1 MHLTDGIPIESL
13 MKLAILLCALLLTSP
28 ARADWKPIEKIETYT
43 VSGQSAEQLYLSI
56 GEKGP
61 VVGAAGSGRRV
72 IAHTFFKLTW
82 QRDYQPQGSAC
93 VLKSARP
100 KLIITYTLP
109 KPAGKLDPALQARWD
124 RFAAG
129 LIAHEKVHGAGIVDM
144 VDKIVAFSTGLTAE
158 NDPGCKKVRAE
169 LTAYL
174 DQLSR
179 AQRQG
184 SRDFDSKEFGQD
196 GNMLKLIAAFLGGG

>member
-1 MHLTDGIPIESL
+1 
-13 MKLAILLCALLLTSP
+13 MKPALLLAALLLSTP
-28 ARADWKPIEKIETYT
+28 ALAEWKPIEKIETYA
-43 VSGQSAEQLYLSI
+43 VSGESAEQLYLSI

-61 VVGAAGSGRRV
+61 VIGKDSAGKARRV

-82 QRDYQPQGSAC
+82 QRDYQPQGNAC
-93 VLKSARP
+93 VLRTARP

-109 KPAGKLDPALQARWD
+109 KSAGKLAPALQARWD
-124 RFAAG
+124 TFTAG
-129 LIAHEKVHGAGIVDM
+129 LIAHEKVHGAGIVNM

-158 NDPGCKKVRAE
+158 DDPGCKKVRAE

-174 DQLSR
+174 DQLSK

-184 SRDFDSKEFGQD
+184 SHDFDRVEFGRD
-196 GNMLKLIAAFLGGG
+196 GNMLKLIAAFLDAPPKN

>member
-1 MHLTDGIPIESL
+1 
-13 MKLAILLCALLLTSP
+13 MKPALLLAALLLSTP
-28 ARADWKPIEKIETYT
+28 ALADWKPVEKIDTYS
-43 VSGQSAEQLYLSI
+43 VSGQTAEQLYLSI
-56 GEKGP
+56 GEEGP
-61 VVGAAGSGRRV
+61 LIGTAGNARRV

-82 QRDYQPQGSAC
+82 QRDYQPQNNAC
-93 VLKSARP
+93 VLKTARP

-109 KPAGKLDPALQARWD
+109 KPAGKLEPALQARWD

-184 SRDFDSKEFGQD
+184 SRDFDTKEFGHD

>member
-1 MHLTDGIPIESL
+1 
-13 MKLAILLCALLLTSP
+13 MKPALLLAALLLSTP
-28 ARADWKPIEKIETYT
+28 ARADWKPIEKIDTYA
-43 VSGQSAEQLYLSI
+43 VSGESAEQLYLSI

-61 VVGAAGSGRRV
+61 VVGTAGNARRV

-82 QRDYQPQGSAC
+82 QRDYQPQGGAC
-93 VLKSARP
+93 VLKTARP

-109 KPAGKLDPALQARWD
+109 KPAGKLGSALQTRWD
-124 RFAAG
+124 TFAAG
-129 LIAHEKVHGAGIVDM
+129 LIAHEKVHGTGIVDM
-144 VDKIVAFSTGLTAE
+144 VDKIVAFSTGLTAQ

-174 DQLSR
+174 DQLSK
-179 AQRQG
+179 AQRQD
-184 SRDFDSKEFGQD
+184 SRDFDKLEFGRD

>member
-1 MHLTDGIPIESL
+1 
-13 MKLAILLCALLLTSP
+13 MKPAFFLAALLLSTP
-28 ARADWKPIEKIETYT
+28 ALADWKPIEKIETYA
-43 VSGQSAEQLYLSI
+43 VSGESAEQLYLSI

-61 VVGAAGSGRRV
+61 LVGTAGKARRV

-82 QRDYQPQGSAC
+82 QRDYQPQGNAC
-93 VLKSARP
+93 VLRSARP

-109 KPAGKLDPALQARWD
+109 KPAGKLAPALQARWET
-124 RFAAG
+124 FAAG
-129 LIAHEKVHGAGIVDM
+129 LIAHEKVHGAAIVDM

-169 LTAYL
+169 LTTYL

>member
-1 MHLTDGIPIESL
+1 
-13 MKLAILLCALLLTSP
+13 MKFAILLAVLLISSP
-28 ARADWKPIEKIETYT
+28 ALADWKPIEKIDTYA
-43 VSGQSAEQLYLSI
+43 VSGESAEQLYLSI

-61 VVGAAGSGRRV
+61 AVGTDGKARRV

-82 QRDYQPQGSAC
+82 QRDYQPQAGAC

-109 KPAGKLDPALQARWD
+109 KPAGKLPPALQARWD
-124 RFAAG
+124 TFAAG

-174 DQLSR
+174 DKLSK
-179 AQRQG
+179 AQRQD
-184 SRDFDSKEFGQD
+184 SRDFDKVEFGQD
-196 GNMLKLIAAFLGGG
+196 GNMLKLIAAFLGGVPKN

>member
-1 MHLTDGIPIESL
+1 MARRMRP
-13 MKLAILLCALLLTSP
+13 ALLLAALLLASP
-28 ARADWKPIEKIETYT
+28 AQADWKPIEKIETYA
-43 VSGQSAEQLYLSI
+43 VSGQTAEQLYLSI

-61 VVGAAGSGRRV
+61 MVGGAGSGRRV

-93 VLKSARP
+93 VLKTARP

-109 KPAGKLDPALQARWD
+109 KPAGKLPPALQARWD
-124 RFAAG
+124 AFAAG

-144 VDKIVAFSTGLTAE
+144 VNKIVAFSTGLTAE
-158 NDPGCKKVRAE
+158 DDPGCKKVRAE

-174 DQLSR
+174 DQLSK

-184 SRDFDSKEFGQD
+184 SRDFDTKEFGRD

>member
-1 MHLTDGIPIESL
+1 
-13 MKLAILLCALLLTSP
+13 MKPALLLAALLSSTP
-28 ARADWKPIEKIETYT
+28 ALADWKPVEKIETYA

-61 VVGAAGSGRRV
+61 VIGKDSAGNARRV

-82 QRDYQPQGSAC
+82 QRDYQPQGNAC
-93 VLKSARP
+93 VLKTARP

-109 KPAGKLDPALQARWD
+109 KPAGKLGSALQGRWD
-124 RFAAG
+124 AFAAG

-144 VDKIVAFSTGLTAE
+144 VDKIVAFSTGLTAQ

-174 DQLSR
+174 DQLSK
-179 AQRQG
+179 AQRQD
-184 SRDFDSKEFGQD
+184 SRDFDKVEFGRD
-196 GNMLKLIAAFLGGG
+196 GNMLKLIAAFLGAAPKN

>member
-1 MHLTDGIPIESL
+1 
-13 MKLAILLCALLLTSP
+13 MKFVILLYALLLASP
-28 ARADWKPIEKIETYT
+28 ARADWKPIEKIDTYS
-43 VSGQSAEQLYLSI
+43 VSGQTAEQLYLSI

-61 VVGAAGSGRRV
+61 VVGSGQRV

-93 VLKSARP
+93 VLKTARP
-100 KLIITYTLP
+100 KLVITYTLP
-109 KPAGKLDPALQARWD
+109 KPAGKLPPALQARWD
-124 RFAAG
+124 VFAAG

-144 VDKIVAFSTGLTAE
+144 VDKIVAFSTGLTAQ
-158 NDPGCKKVRAE
+158 NDPSCKKVRAE

-174 DQLSR
+174 DQLSK

-184 SRDFDSKEFGQD
+184 SRDFDAKEFGRD

>member
-1 MHLTDGIPIESL
+1 MARP
-13 MKLAILLCALLLTSP
+13 MKPALLLAALLSSTP
-28 ARADWKPIEKIETYT
+28 ALADWKPVEKIETYA
-43 VSGQSAEQLYLSI
+43 VSGESAEQLYLSI

-61 VVGAAGSGRRV
+61 VIGKDSAGNERRV

-82 QRDYQPQGSAC
+82 QRDYQPQGDAC
-93 VLKSARP
+93 VLRTARP

-109 KPAGKLDPALQARWD
+109 KPAGKLGSAMQTRWD
-124 RFAAG
+124 AFAAG

-144 VDKIVAFSTGLTAE
+144 VDKIVAFSTGLTAQ

-174 DQLSR
+174 DQLSK

-184 SRDFDSKEFGQD
+184 SRDFDKIEFGQD
-196 GNMLKLIAAFLGGG
+196 GNMLKLIAAFLSGG

>member
-1 MHLTDGIPIESL
+1 
-13 MKLAILLCALLLTSP
+13 MKPAFFLAALLLSTP
-28 ARADWKPIEKIETYT
+28 ALADWKPIEKIETYA
-43 VSGQSAEQLYLSI
+43 VSGESAEQLYLSI

-61 VVGAAGSGRRV
+61 LVGTAGKARRV

-82 QRDYQPQGSAC
+82 QRDYQPQGNAC
-93 VLKSARP
+93 VLRSARP

-109 KPAGKLDPALQARWD
+109 KPAGKLAPALQARWET
-124 RFAAG
+124 FAAG

-169 LTAYL
+169 LTTYL
-174 DQLSR
+174 DQLSK

-184 SRDFDSKEFGQD
+184 SRDFDTKEFGQD
-196 GNMLKLIAAFLGGG
+196 GNMLKLIAAFLGGR

>member
-1 MHLTDGIPIESL
+1 
-13 MKLAILLCALLLTSP
+13 MKPALLLAALFLSTP
-28 ARADWKPIEKIETYT
+28 ALADWKPIEKIDTYA
-43 VSGQSAEQLYLSI
+43 VSGATAEQLYLSI

-61 VVGAAGSGRRV
+61 VVGTAGNARRV

-93 VLKSARP
+93 VLKTARP

-109 KPAGKLDPALQARWD
+109 KPAGKLAPALQARWD
-124 RFAAG
+124 AFAAG

-144 VDKIVAFSTGLTAE
+144 VDKIIAFSTGLTAQ

-174 DQLSR
+174 DQLSKE
-179 AQRQG
+179 QRQG
-184 SRDFDSKEFGQD
+184 SRDFDRIEFGQD

>member
-1 MHLTDGIPIESL
+1 
-13 MKLAILLCALLLTSP
+13 MKFAILLAALSISSP
-28 ARADWKPIEKIETYT
+28 ALADWKPIEKIETYA
-43 VSGQSAEQLYLSI
+43 VSGESAEQLYLSI

-61 VVGAAGSGRRV
+61 VIGKDSAGKARRV

-82 QRDYQPQGSAC
+82 QRDYQPQGNAC

-100 KLIITYTLP
+100 RLIITYTLP
-109 KPAGKLDPALQARWD
+109 KPAGKLPPALQARWD
-124 RFAAG
+124 VFAAG

-174 DQLSR
+174 DQLSK

-184 SRDFDSKEFGQD
+184 SHDFDRIEFGRD
-196 GNMLKLIAAFLGGG
+196 GNMLKLIAAFLDAPPKN

>member
-1 MHLTDGIPIESL
+1 
-13 MKLAILLCALLLTSP
+13 MKPALLLAALFLSTP
-28 ARADWKPIEKIETYT
+28 ALADWKPIEKIDTYA
-43 VSGQSAEQLYLSI
+43 VSGATAEQLYLSI

-61 VVGAAGSGRRV
+61 VVGTAGNARRV

-93 VLKSARP
+93 VLKTARP

-109 KPAGKLDPALQARWD
+109 KPAGKLGSALQARWD
-124 RFAAG
+124 AFAAG

-144 VDKIVAFSTGLTAE
+144 VDKIIAFSTGLTAQ

-169 LTAYL
+169 LTQYL
-174 DQLSR
+174 DQLSK

-184 SRDFDSKEFGQD
+184 SRDFDRIEFGQD
-196 GNMLKLIAAFLGGG
+196 GNMLKLIAAFLGAAPKN

>member
-1 MHLTDGIPIESL
+1 MARP
-13 MKLAILLCALLLTSP
+13 MKPAILLAALLLSTP
-28 ARADWKPIEKIETYT
+28 ALADWKPIEKIDTYA
-43 VSGQSAEQLYLSI
+43 VSGESAEQLYLSI

-61 VVGAAGSGRRV
+61 LIGTGGNARRV

-82 QRDYQPQGSAC
+82 QRDYQPQEGGAC

-100 KLIITYTLP
+100 KLLITYTLP
-109 KPAGKLDPALQARWD
+109 KPAGKLAPGLQVRWD
-124 RFAAG
+124 TFASG

-144 VDKIVAFSTGLTAE
+144 VDKIVAFSTGLTAH

-174 DQLSR
+174 DQLSK
-179 AQRQG
+179 AQRQD
-184 SRDFDSKEFGQD
+184 SRDFDTKEFGRD
-196 GNMLKLIAAFLGGG
+196 GNMLKLIAAFLGAPPKN

>member
-1 MHLTDGIPIESL
+1 
-13 MKLAILLCALLLTSP
+13 MKSVALLLAALLASSP
-28 ARADWKPIEKIETYT
+28 ALADWKPIEKIETYA
-43 VSGQSAEQLYLSI
+43 VSGQTAEQLYLSV

-61 VVGAAGSGRRV
+61 VVGTAGNARRV

-82 QRDYQPQGSAC
+82 QRDYQPQGDAC

-100 KLIITYTLP
+100 KLLITYTLP
-109 KPAGKLDPALQARWD
+109 KPAGKLAPALQARWST
-124 RFAAG
+124 FAAG
-129 LIAHEKVHGAGIVDM
+129 LIAHEKVHGAGIVEM

-169 LTAYL
+169 LTQYL
-174 DQLSR
+174 DQLSK

-184 SRDFDSKEFGQD
+184 SRDFDKVEFGQN

>member
-1 MHLTDGIPIESL
+1 
-13 MKLAILLCALLLTSP
+13 MKSALLLFAALLLSTS
-28 ARADWKPIEKIETYT
+28 ARADWKPIEKIETYA

-61 VVGAAGSGRRV
+61 AVGTAGNERRV

-82 QRDYQPQGSAC
+82 QRDYQPQGEAC
-93 VLKSARP
+93 VLKTARP

-109 KPAGKLDPALQARWD
+109 KPAGKLSPALQARWD
-124 RFAAG
+124 AFAAG

-144 VDKIVAFSTGLTAE
+144 VDKIVAFSTGLTAQ

-169 LTAYL
+169 LTQYL
-174 DQLSR
+174 DQLSK

-184 SRDFDSKEFGQD
+184 SRDFDKVEFGQD
-196 GNMLKLIAAFLGGG
+196 GNMLKLIAAFLGGS

>member
-1 MHLTDGIPIESL
+1 
-13 MKLAILLCALLLTSP
+13 MKPALLLAALLSSTP
-28 ARADWKPIEKIETYT
+28 ALADWKPIEKIETYA

-61 VVGAAGSGRRV
+61 VIGKDSAGNARRV

-82 QRDYQPQGSAC
+82 QRDYQPQGNAC
-93 VLKSARP
+93 VLKTARP

-109 KPAGKLDPALQARWD
+109 KPAGKLGSALQGRWD
-124 RFAAG
+124 AFAAG

-144 VDKIVAFSTGLTAE
+144 VDKIVAFSTGLTAQ

-174 DQLSR
+174 DQLSK
-179 AQRQG
+179 AQRQD
-184 SRDFDSKEFGQD
+184 SRDFDKVEFGQD
-196 GNMLKLIAAFLGGG
+196 GNMLKLIAAFLFGG